1 MGRNQMLGIGV
12 VLLIVGVIALFW
24 QKFSYTERETLVNVG
39 GVKVTADT
47 EKSVPVSP
55 IVGGILMTGGVGL
68 MVAGALKK

>member
-12 VLLIVGVIALFW
+12 VLLIVGVVALFW

-55 IVGGILMTGGVGL
+55 IVGGILIAGGVGL